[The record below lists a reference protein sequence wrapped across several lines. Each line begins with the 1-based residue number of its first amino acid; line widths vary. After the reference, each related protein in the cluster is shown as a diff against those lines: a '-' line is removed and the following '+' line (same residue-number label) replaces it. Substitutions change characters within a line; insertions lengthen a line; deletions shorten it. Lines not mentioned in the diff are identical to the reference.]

1 MVEIEGFAPKTLRTG
16 RRPNFAV
23 VEVSY
28 RSGIDDSHL
37 PEHRYEGIIGVDE
50 RYIVAG
56 YGHLSNEQ
64 LAELLERYRERYG

>member
-1 MVEIEGFAPKTLRTG
+1 
-16 RRPNFAV
+16 

-28 RSGIDDSHL
+28 RSGIGDSHL

-64 LAELLERYRERYG
+64 LAELLERYG